1 MAKLAA
7 LTGWDG
13 TAWKGLD
20 RDGMGADGEAAAKRA
35 KIESNQSLKTLKRDP
50 F

>member
-1 MAKLAA
+1 MGLHGK
-7 LTGWDG
+7 GWIG
-13 TAWKGLD
+13 MD

-35 KIESNQSLKTLKRDP
+35 KIESNQSLKTLKKDP

>member
-13 TAWKGLD
+13 MGWDGTLWEEKGWDENVKL
-20 RDGMGADGEAAAKRA
+20 G
-35 KIESNQSLKTLKRDP
+35 
-50 F
+50 